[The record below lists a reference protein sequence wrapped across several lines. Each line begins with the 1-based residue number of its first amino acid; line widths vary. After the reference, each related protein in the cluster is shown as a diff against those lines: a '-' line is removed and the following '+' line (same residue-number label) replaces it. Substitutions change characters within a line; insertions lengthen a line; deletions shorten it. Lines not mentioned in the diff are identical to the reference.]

1 MSKKILLILTII
13 ILLICISLYIFFN
26 NTYSLKRTQNLI
38 EKNNNIN
45 NYCITE
51 NFYKNGNQIGYTK
64 FYRKDGNIYVDQ
76 NDDIQGK
83 AETFYD
89 IDTNKK
95 IIILHNNKSITNVKD
110 NNNNLENPIITEFKE
125 SADNGIYKYY
135 GKEKLDF
142 SKCIKVGFSID
153 NQIKYYYIDLKTNN
167 IVKTEIYE
175 NSDEKLVT
183 IYNYE
188 YNSVENNE
196 ILKFNIDNYPDYT
209 YNNW

>member
-51 NFYKNGNQIGYTK
+51 NFYKNGSQIGYTK
-64 FYRKDGNIYVDQ
+64 FCRKDGNIYVDQ

-89 IDTNKK
+89 IDANKK
-95 IIILHNNKSITNVKD
+95 IIILHNNKSITNVND
-110 NNNNLENPIITEFKE
+110 NNNNNLENPIITEFKE

-135 GKEKLDF
+135 GKEELDF
-142 SKCIKVGFSID
+142 SKCIKVGFSMD
-153 NQIKYYYIDLKTNN
+153 KQIKYYYIDLKTNN
-167 IVKTEIYE
+167 IIKTEIYE

-209 YNNW
+209 YNN

>member
-95 IIILHNNKSITNVKD
+95 IIILHNNKSITNVND

-125 SADNGIYKYY
+125 SANNGIYKYY
-135 GKEKLDF
+135 GKEDLDL
-142 SKCIKVGFSID
+142 SKCIKVGFSMD

-209 YNNW
+209 YNN